1 MSGVGALQRALL
13 IALARGQRAFR
24 WPGWLGLGL
33 MLASAAVLSTAW
45 LRHREGLA
53 NPAQASAAVAGAT
66 ATAATAASAATPTAA
81 GQRVEPD
88 MPQVTLP
95 ARTAIPTLLSRVQRA
110 AAAQGLD
117 WPRAE
122 YKTVAATAE
131 APGSIEIRCTLKGAY
146 PAIRR
151 FLAALLQDVPSL
163 TFKELALNR
172 TSADAAEVEAR
183 LAIVIYLAEPQ
194 ASVTGGPP

>member
-66 ATAATAASAATPTAA
+66 ATAASAATPTAA

-194 ASVTGGPP
+194 APGAGGTP

>member
-1 MSGVGALQRALL
+1 MSGMGSLQRALL
-13 IALARGQRAFR
+13 IAFARGQRAFR

-33 MLASAAVLSTAW
+33 MAASAAVLSTAW
-45 LRHREGLA
+45 LRHHQSLA
-53 NPAQASAAVAGAT
+53 NPVQANGAT
-66 ATAATAASAATPTAA
+66 APTAATEAASTAA
-81 GQRVEPD
+81 GHRVEPG
-88 MPQVTLP
+88 MPLVNLP

-122 YKTVAATAE
+122 YKTIAATVE
-131 APGSIEIRCTLKGAY
+131 APGSVEIRCTLKGAY

-151 FLAALLQDVPSL
+151 FLTALLQDVPSL
-163 TFKELALNR
+163 AFKEMALNR

-194 ASVTGGPP
+194 APGAGGTP

>member
-1 MSGVGALQRALL
+1 MSGMGALQRALL
-13 IALARGQRAFR
+13 IAFARGQRAFR

-45 LRHREGLA
+45 QLRHREGLA

-66 ATAATAASAATPTAA
+66 ATAAASTAA
-81 GQRVEPD
+81 GRRVEPD
-88 MPQVTLP
+88 MPQVKLP

-194 ASVTGGPP
+194 APGAGGTP

>member
-1 MSGVGALQRALL
+1 VSDMSSIRRALL
-13 IALARGQRAFR
+13 VAFARGQRAFR

-33 MLASAAVLSTAW
+33 MVASVAVLTSAW
-45 LRHREGLA
+45 VRHQQSLA
-53 NPAQASAAVAGAT
+53 NPARASAAPA
-66 ATAATAASAATPTAA
+66 AASTAA
-81 GQRVEPD
+81 GQRTEPG
-88 MPQVTLP
+88 MPLVKLP
-95 ARTAIPTLLSRVQRA
+95 TRTAIPILVSRVQRA

-131 APGSIEIRCTLKGAY
+131 APGSIEIRCTVKGAY

-172 TSADAAEVEAR
+172 TSADAADVEAR

-194 ASVTGGPP
+194 APGAGGPP

>member
-1 MSGVGALQRALL
+1 MSGTGSMQRALL
-13 IALARGQRAFR
+13 VALARGQRAFR

-33 MLASAAVLSTAW
+33 MIASAAVLAPVW
-45 LRHREGLA
+45 FRHHESLA
-53 NPAQASAAVAGAT
+53 NAAEASAAAADAM
-66 ATAATAASAATPTAA
+66 ATAAASIAA
-81 GQRVEPD
+81 GHRVEPD
-88 MPQVTLP
+88 MPLVKLP
-95 ARTAIPTLLSRVQRA
+95 SRAAIPTLLSRVQRA

-131 APGSIEIRCTLKGAY
+131 ALGSIEIRCTLKGAY

-194 ASVTGGPP
+194 APGAGGTP